1 MATEQIKRWRKLSS
15 INNVGNMIR
24 KYRRANKYTQEE
36 LGEILQIDQSYLGR
50 IERGEINITLDT
62 LFKIANSLRVKPSEL
77 LEDKNGSIKRNQKS
91 YRK

>member
-1 MATEQIKRWRKLSS
+1 MSS